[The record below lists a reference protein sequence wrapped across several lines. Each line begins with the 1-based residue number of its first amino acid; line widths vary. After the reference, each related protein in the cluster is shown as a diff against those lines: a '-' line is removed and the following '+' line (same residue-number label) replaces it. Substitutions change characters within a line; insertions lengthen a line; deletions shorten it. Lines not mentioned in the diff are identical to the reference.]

1 MRQVSD
7 NTNNLH
13 KMDRECGLH
22 VTSLEIEQEL
32 GLHITL
38 LEDAPDPRRI
48 ESVYIFPGET
58 EILRFYNHDSIGWF
72 QCLAYTGALPINNI
86 SSDILSSNGI
96 TYVPSKLRLFRTFD
110 STIHIHK

>member
-1 MRQVSD
+1 
-7 NTNNLH
+7 
-13 KMDRECGLH
+13 MDRECGLH

-58 EILRFYNHDSIGWF
+58 EIFKVLQSRFYRLVSVH
-72 QCLAYTGALPINNI
+72 
-86 SSDILSSNGI
+86 GI
-96 TYVPSKLRLFRTFD
+96 YWG
-110 STIHIHK
+110 STH